1 MKILVTGG
9 AGYIGSHAI
18 VVLLEA
24 GHQVVVLDNLANGSA
39 EAVLRAAELGDR
51 EVPLIEGDVRDLGLL
66 ERLFAEQKFD
76 AVMHF
81 AGLKAV
87 GESVERPLD
96 YFENNVGGAI
106 TLCQA
111 MVVAGVYRLI
121 FSSSATVYGEGHP
134 LPWHESL
141 PTGAPSNPYGRSKLM
156 VEQVLGD
163 LAASDTRWHIG
174 VLRYFNPVG
183 AHESGRIGESPRGT
197 PNNLVPYI
205 AQVAGGRR
213 ESLAVYGN
221 DYPTPDGTGV
231 RDYLHVMDL
240 VEGHLAALE
249 TLSSRPG
256 MNVWNLGTGR
266 GCTVLEMVRAFERAS
281 GRRVPY
287 HVAPRRMGDL
297 PAFWADP
304 TKAQHDLGWKTRR
317 DLDAMMADVWRWQQ
331 ANPGGYS

>member
-1 MKILVTGG
+1 MKILITGG

-24 GHQVVVLDNLANGSA
+24 GHEVVALDNLANGSA
-39 EAVLRAAELGDR
+39 EAVTRAAEIGGR
-51 EVPLIEGDVRDLGLL
+51 AVPFIEGDVRDRRLL
-66 ERLFAEQKFD
+66 DEIFAKHHVD

-87 GESVERPLD
+87 GESVEQPLK

-111 MVVAGVYRLI
+111 MAKADVRRLV
-121 FSSSATVYGEGHP
+121 FSSSATVYGECHP
-134 LPWHESL
+134 LPWHEGL
-141 PTGAPSNPYGRSKLM
+141 PTGTPSNPYGRSKLM
-156 VEQVLGD
+156 VEQVLAD
-163 LAASDTRWHIG
+163 LAASDPRWHIG
-174 VLRYFNPVG
+174 VLRYFNPTG

-205 AQVAGGRR
+205 AQVATGRR
-213 ESLAVYGN
+213 ESLAVFGN
-221 DYPTPDGTGV
+221 DYPTDDGTGV

-249 TLSSRPG
+249 ALDTRPG
-256 MNVWNLGTGR
+256 VNVWNLGTGR
-266 GCTVLEMVRAFERAS
+266 GYSVLEMVRAFEKAS
-281 GRRVPY
+281 GREVAY
-287 HVAPRRMGDL
+287 HFAPRRAGDL

-304 TKAQHDLGWKTRR
+304 GKAREELGWSTRR
-317 DLDAMMADVWRWQQ
+317 NLDAMMTDVWRWQQ
-331 ANPGGYS
+331 ANPEGYS

>member
-1 MKILVTGG
+1 MRILVTGG

-24 GHQVVVLDNLANGSA
+24 GHQVVALDNLANGSA
-39 EAVLRAAELGDR
+39 VAVARAAELGGG
-51 EVPLIEGDVRDLGLL
+51 EVPFIEGDVRDRALL
-66 ERLFAEQKFD
+66 DKLFAEQRID

-87 GESVERPLD
+87 GESVQQPLA
-96 YFENNVGGAI
+96 YFENNVGGTV

-111 MVVAGVYRLI
+111 MEGAGAHRLV

-134 LPWHESL
+134 LPWHEGL
-141 PTGAPSNPYGRSKLM
+141 PTGTPSNPYGRSKLM
-156 VEQVLGD
+156 VEQVLSD
-163 LAASDTRWHIG
+163 LAVSDERWHIG
-174 VLRYFNPVG
+174 VLRYFNPTG

-205 AQVAGGRR
+205 AQVATERR
-213 ESLAVYGN
+213 ESLAVFGS
-221 DYPTPDGTGV
+221 DYPTDDGTGV

-249 TLSSRPG
+249 ALDTRSG
-256 MNVWNLGTGR
+256 VNVWNLGTGR
-266 GCTVLEMVRAFERAS
+266 GYSVLEMVRAFETAS
-281 GRRVPY
+281 GRSVPY
-287 HVAPRRMGDL
+287 HFAPRRAGDL

-304 TKAQHDLGWKTRR
+304 GKAREELCWKARR
-317 DLDAMMADVWRWQQ
+317 DLDAMMMDVWRWQQ
-331 ANPGGYS
+331 ANPEGYD